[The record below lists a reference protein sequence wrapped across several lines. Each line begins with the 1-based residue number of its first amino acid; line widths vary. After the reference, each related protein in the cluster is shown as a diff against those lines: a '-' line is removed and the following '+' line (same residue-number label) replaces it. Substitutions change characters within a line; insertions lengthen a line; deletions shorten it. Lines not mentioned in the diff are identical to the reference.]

1 MNKKE
6 LLESLSAEER
16 KTLIAELQAKDREE
30 RTSRRA
36 AYEGLRDQF
45 LYDVGVVLDDVIGQV
60 AEFHEYLK
68 NEVEAF
74 QSVMADYG
82 QLKRED
88 QQSFTVSNDTFKVV
102 VKCNKVKRF
111 DERADMA
118 AVKLVDY
125 LREYMASSDK
135 GADDPMYQLAMTL
148 LERNKQGDLDYKSI
162 SKLYELEGRFD
173 DRYKAIMDL
182 FRESNVVQANAVN
195 YYFYRRD
202 EQGVWRHLEPSFCR
216 L

>member
-1 MNKKE
+1 MNKQE
-6 LLESLSAEER
+6 LLNSLSAEER
-16 KTLIAELQAKDREE
+16 QQLIAELQAKDKEE
-30 RTSRRA
+30 RNSRRA

-45 LYDVGVVLDDVIGQV
+45 LHDVNVCLDDIVGQV
-60 AEFHEYLK
+60 AEFHEWLT

-74 QSVMADYG
+74 RSVMADYG
-82 QLKRED
+82 QLKKED
-88 QQSFTVSNDTFKVV
+88 QQSVTIGDDKFQVV
-102 VKCNKVKRF
+102 IKSNKVKRF

-118 AVKLVDY
+118 AVKLVEY
-125 LREYMASSDK
+125 LREYMAASEK

-162 SKLYELEGRFD
+162 SKLYDLEGRFD

-195 YYFYRRD
+195 YYFFRRD
-202 EQGVWRHLEPSFCR
+202 DSGVWRKIEPSFCR

>member
-16 KTLIAELQAKDREE
+16 KTLIVELQAKDREE
-30 RTSRRA
+30 RTIRRA

-45 LYDVGVVLDDVIGQV
+45 LYDIGVVLDDVIGQV

-202 EQGVWRHLEPSFCR
+202 EQGVWRQLEPSFCR

>member
-1 MNKKE
+1 MNKQE
-6 LLESLSAEER
+6 FINSLSAEER
-16 KTLIAELQAKDREE
+16 EQLIAELAAKNKEE
-30 RTSRRA
+30 KVSRRA

-88 QQSFTVSNDTFKVV
+88 QQSFTASNDTFKVV

-118 AVKLVDY
+118 AVKLVEY

-202 EQGVWRHLEPSFCR
+202 ERGVWRQLEPSFCR